1 MLMNNKELI
10 EAEIENYLESLN
22 NHSLYNP
29 IKYILNIGG
38 KRIRPSVLIDA
49 VKLFGGNPKD
59 AMPLALAV
67 EVFHNFT
74 LMHDDI
80 MDASSLRRG
89 QETVHIKWDVNCA
102 ILSGDA
108 MMILAYQLIEKIPE
122 EFQPKI
128 YKAFNK
134 MALWLCEGQQD
145 DMDFEEREEV
155 TIPQYL
161 EMIKNKTSVLIGFCF
176 EAGAIFGKASQEI
189 QDKIYDFGINLGLAF
204 QLQDDYLDLYPK
216 SSAMGKVVGG
226 DLINKKK
233 SIPYLL
239 AIQESNAGIKQKIK
253 ELINSQD
260 EARVDKLKTIFEQI
274 QVKEKTEKM
283 IEEYFQSSSESLNSI
298 KGYDLSPILTFA
310 EQLMQREH

>member
-1 MLMNNKELI
+1 MNNKDLI
-10 EAEIENYLESLN
+10 EVEIENYLQTIN
-22 NHSLYNP
+22 AHSLYDP
-29 IKYILNIGG
+29 IKYILHIGG
-38 KRIRPSVLIDA
+38 KRIRPSVLLDA
-49 VKLFGGNPKD
+49 VKLFGGNPKE

-89 QETVHIKWDVNCA
+89 QETVHLKWDVNCA

-108 MMILAYQLIEKIPE
+108 MMIMAYQLIERIPE

-145 DMDFEEREEV
+145 DMEFEEKEEV
-155 TIPQYL
+155 SIPQYL

-176 EAGAIFGKASQEI
+176 EAGAIFGKATQEI

-216 SSAMGKVVGG
+216 SVAMGKVVGG

-239 AIQESNAGIKQKIK
+239 ALQEANSGISQKIK

-260 EARVDKLKTIFEQI
+260 QDRVEKLKTVFEQI
-274 QVKEKTEKM
+274 SVKEKTEEM
-283 IEEYFQSSSESLNSI
+283 IEEYFQSANQSLQSI
-298 KGYDLSPILTFA
+298 PGYELSPIKAFA
-310 EQLMQREH
+310 EQLMERES

>member
-1 MLMNNKELI
+1 MNNKELI

-216 SSAMGKVVGG
+216 SSAMVKVVGG

-274 QVKEKTEKM
+274 QVKKK
-283 IEEYFQSSSESLNSI
+283 Q
-298 KGYDLSPILTFA
+298 K
-310 EQLMQREH
+310 R